1 MPESVL
7 TSIGCAIK
15 APAGN
20 VTFAIRQPSERRI
33 VSGDPPLVHIFA
45 VVFEERYTV
54 NTVDSLES

>member
-7 TSIGCAIK
+7 TSIGCAVK

-20 VTFAIRQPSERRI
+20 ATVAIHQHSERRI
-33 VSGDPPLVHIFA
+33 YRGFQPLVHVLSVIFKKS
-45 VVFEERYTV
+45 YTV

>member
-1 MPESVL
+1 MSESVL

-15 APAGN
+15 PLADN
-20 VTFAIRQPSERRI
+20 VTFAIRQHSERRI
-33 VSGDPPLVHIFA
+33 GSGGTPLVHVFA